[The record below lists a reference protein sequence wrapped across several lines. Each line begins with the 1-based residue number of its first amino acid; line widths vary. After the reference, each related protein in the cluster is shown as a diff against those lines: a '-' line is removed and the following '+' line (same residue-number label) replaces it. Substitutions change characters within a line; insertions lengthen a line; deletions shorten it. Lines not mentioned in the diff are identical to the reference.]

1 MFSFSFS
8 LWRVIRYIYL
18 FFGRFMMCEEVFLLI
33 STHSYSIETL
43 DVIRNSN
50 HGQEVPHKWPMSN
63 LLWND
68 PDHDV
73 IGVFHLIVLDIPL
86 AR

>member
-1 MFSFSFS
+1 
-8 LWRVIRYIYL
+8 
-18 FFGRFMMCEEVFLLI
+18 MCEEVFLLI

-43 DVIRNSN
+43 NVIRNSN
-50 HGQEVPHKWPMSN
+50 HGQEVPHKGPMSN